1 MQLFHLAFLGDI
13 IRNVRYFL
21 ICLRDM
27 VIQNNA
33 KKTSQSEFQNTTHT
47 YVYHKWYEKVII
59 LIWNGLRKVVC
70 TTLLTC
76 VGQVGFFTWGCV
88 VTQAV
93 MNLLHVA
100 FSQPPI
106 LF

>member
-13 IRNVRYFL
+13 IRNVQYFL
-21 ICLRDM
+21 ICLPDM

-33 KKTSQSEFQNTTHT
+33 KKTSQSEFQNTTH
-47 YVYHKWYEKVII
+47 ICI
-59 LIWNGLRKVVC
+59 SQMIWKSNYFDMKQTAKGSVHHFA
-70 TTLLTC
+70 C

>member
-1 MQLFHLAFLGDI
+1 MQLFHLAFLSDI

-21 ICLRDM
+21 ICLPDM

-33 KKTSQSEFQNTTHT
+33 KKNTTQHI

>member
-21 ICLRDM
+21 ICLPDM

-33 KKTSQSEFQNTTHT
+33 KKNFPEWISKHNT

>member
-1 MQLFHLAFLGDI
+1 MQLFHLAFLSDI

-21 ICLRDM
+21 YGNPKQCQKNFPEWISKH
-27 VIQNNA
+27 N
-33 KKTSQSEFQNTTHT
+33 T
-47 YVYHKWYEKVII
+47 YVSHKWYEKVII